1 MQLMT
6 SVQNRGGQ
14 GDRGP
19 FNRSVMM
26 KVQNVGESTFK
37 RGCIA
42 LALIS
47 VLTGCGDKPASS
59 AQVRPPVPVV
69 VAEAR
74 LTDVPL
80 TTEMVGET
88 AGYREIEVRSRVNGI
103 LLERTYVEGQP
114 VTAGQELFLI
124 DPAPYKVALEQA
136 KGALAQEQARFNK
149 ARADRDRI
157 IPLFKRQ
164 VVSRKDYDDTIAN
177 YEAAIASRQA
187 AQAKVKEAELNLNY
201 TQVTAPIDGMASKS
215 SQSEGS
221 LISTNANSS
230 LLTTITQYNPLY
242 VNFSYSE
249 QDRLNFETSVRKGV
263 IEAKDT
269 TNWRTHIRLADGSV
283 YPQAGKLNFS
293 DNRVDPQTG
302 TIRARAIFD
311 NKEGVLL
318 PGQFVR
324 LTIDL
329 GIRKNAIVVPAR
341 AIVQSQADRM
351 VMVVDGDDKVVP
363 RPVRLGPAIA
373 EGVLIDSG
381 LDAGERYIVEG
392 LMKARPGSIVKPVSA
407 QEMQAIGDK
416 MASKP
421 AAR

>member
-1 MQLMT
+1 
-6 SVQNRGGQ
+6 
-14 GDRGP
+14 
-19 FNRSVMM
+19 M
-26 KVQNVGESTFK
+26 KVQNVGESMFK
-37 RGCIA
+37 RGWIA
-42 LALIS
+42 LALVS
-47 VLTGCGDKPASS
+47 VLAGCGDKPASS

-69 VAEAR
+69 VAEAK

-187 AQAKVKEAELNLNY
+187 AQATVKEAELNLSY

-249 QDRLNFETSVRKGV
+249 QDRLNFETSVRKGL

-373 EGVLIDSG
+373 EGVLIESG

-407 QEMQAIGDK
+407 QEMQAIGDQ

>member
-1 MQLMT
+1 
-6 SVQNRGGQ
+6 
-14 GDRGP
+14 
-19 FNRSVMM
+19 M
-26 KVQNVGESTFK
+26 KVQNVGESMFK

-42 LALIS
+42 LALVS
-47 VLTGCGDKPASS
+47 VLAGCGDKPASS

-69 VAEAR
+69 VAEAK

-187 AQAKVKEAELNLNY
+187 AQAKVKEAELNLSY

-249 QDRLNFETSVRKGV
+249 QDRLNFETSVRKGL

-373 EGVLIDSG
+373 EGVLIESG

-407 QEMQAIGDK
+407 QEMQAISDQ

>member
-1 MQLMT
+1 
-6 SVQNRGGQ
+6 
-14 GDRGP
+14 
-19 FNRSVMM
+19 M

-47 VLTGCGDKPASS
+47 VLAGCGDKPASS

-69 VAEAR
+69 VAEAK

-103 LLERTYVEGQP
+103 LLKRTYVEGQP

-187 AQAKVKEAELNLNY
+187 AQATVKEAELNLSY

-249 QDRLNFETSVRKGV
+249 QDRLNFETSVRKGL

-373 EGVLIDSG
+373 EGVLIESG

-407 QEMQAIGDK
+407 QEMQAISDQ

>member
-1 MQLMT
+1 
-6 SVQNRGGQ
+6 
-14 GDRGP
+14 
-19 FNRSVMM
+19 M
-26 KVQNVGESTFK
+26 KVQNIGESTFK

-69 VAEAR
+69 VAEAK
-74 LTDVPL
+74 LIDVPL

-187 AQAKVKEAELNLNY
+187 AQATVKEAELNLSY

-249 QDRLNFETSVRKGV
+249 QDRLNFETSVRKGL

-283 YPQAGKLNFS
+283 YPRAGKLNFS

-373 EGVLIDSG
+373 EGVLIESG

-407 QEMQAIGDK
+407 QEMQAISDQ

>member
-1 MQLMT
+1 
-6 SVQNRGGQ
+6 
-14 GDRGP
+14 
-19 FNRSVMM
+19 M
-26 KVQNVGESTFK
+26 KVQNVGESMFK

-47 VLTGCGDKPASS
+47 VLAGCGDKPASS
-59 AQVRPPVPVV
+59 AQVRPPVLVV

-187 AQAKVKEAELNLNY
+187 AQATVKEAELNLSY

-249 QDRLNFETSVRKGV
+249 QDRLNFETSVRKGL

-373 EGVLIDSG
+373 EGVLIESG

-407 QEMQAIGDK
+407 QEMQAISDQ

-421 AAR
+421 AAK

>member
-1 MQLMT
+1 
-6 SVQNRGGQ
+6 
-14 GDRGP
+14 
-19 FNRSVMM
+19 M
-26 KVQNVGESTFK
+26 KVQNVGESMFK

-42 LALIS
+42 LALVS
-47 VLTGCGDKPASS
+47 VLAGCGDKPASS

-69 VAEAR
+69 VAEAK

-187 AQAKVKEAELNLNY
+187 AQAKVKEAELNLSY

-249 QDRLNFETSVRKGV
+249 QDRLNFETSVRKGL

-373 EGVLIDSG
+373 EGVLIESG
-381 LDAGERYIVEG
+381 IDAGERYIVEG

-407 QEMQAIGDK
+407 QEMQAISDK

>member
-1 MQLMT
+1 
-6 SVQNRGGQ
+6 
-14 GDRGP
+14 
-19 FNRSVMM
+19 M
-26 KVQNVGESTFK
+26 KVQNIGESMFK

-42 LALIS
+42 LALVS
-47 VLTGCGDKPASS
+47 VLAGCGDKPASS

-69 VAEAR
+69 VAEAK

-187 AQAKVKEAELNLNY
+187 AQATVKEAELNLSY

-215 SQSEGS
+215 SQSEGES
-221 LISTNANSS
+221 YLNQCQQQPAHHHHPVQPALRQF
-230 LLTTITQYNPLY
+230 LLL
-242 VNFSYSE
+242 
-249 QDRLNFETSVRKGV
+249 G
-263 IEAKDT
+263 
-269 TNWRTHIRLADGSV
+269 
-283 YPQAGKLNFS
+283 
-293 DNRVDPQTG
+293 TG
-302 TIRARAIFD
+302 
-311 NKEGVLL
+311 
-318 PGQFVR
+318 PSQF
-324 LTIDL
+324 
-329 GIRKNAIVVPAR
+329 
-341 AIVQSQADRM
+341 
-351 VMVVDGDDKVVP
+351 
-363 RPVRLGPAIA
+363 
-373 EGVLIDSG
+373 
-381 LDAGERYIVEG
+381 
-392 LMKARPGSIVKPVSA
+392 
-407 QEMQAIGDK
+407 
-416 MASKP
+416 
-421 AAR
+421 

>member
-1 MQLMT
+1 
-6 SVQNRGGQ
+6 
-14 GDRGP
+14 
-19 FNRSVMM
+19 M

-47 VLTGCGDKPASS
+47 VLAGCGDKPASS

-69 VAEAR
+69 VAEAK

-187 AQAKVKEAELNLNY
+187 AQAKVKEAELNLSY

-249 QDRLNFETSVRKGV
+249 QDRLNFETSVRKGL

-373 EGVLIDSG
+373 EGVLIESG

-407 QEMQAIGDK
+407 QEMQAISDQ

>member
-1 MQLMT
+1 MAW
-6 SVQNRGGQ
+6 RA
-14 GDRGP
+14 R
-19 FNRSVMM
+19 
-26 KVQNVGESTFK
+26 
-37 RGCIA
+37 
-42 LALIS
+42 
-47 VLTGCGDKPASS
+47 
-59 AQVRPPVPVV
+59 VPNP
-69 VAEAR
+69 R
-74 LTDVPL
+74 
-80 TTEMVGET
+80 
-88 AGYREIEVRSRVNGI
+88 
-103 LLERTYVEGQP
+103 
-114 VTAGQELFLI
+114 
-124 DPAPYKVALEQA
+124 
-136 KGALAQEQARFNK
+136 
-149 ARADRDRI
+149 
-157 IPLFKRQ
+157 
-164 VVSRKDYDDTIAN
+164 
-177 YEAAIASRQA
+177 
-187 AQAKVKEAELNLNY
+187 
-201 TQVTAPIDGMASKS
+201 
-215 SQSEGS
+215 GS

-230 LLTTITQYNPLY
+230 QLTTITQYNPLY

-249 QDRLNFETSVRKGV
+249 QDRLNFETSVRKGL

-373 EGVLIDSG
+373 EGVLIESG

>member
-1 MQLMT
+1 
-6 SVQNRGGQ
+6 
-14 GDRGP
+14 
-19 FNRSVMM
+19 M
-26 KVQNVGESTFK
+26 KVQNVGESMFK

-187 AQAKVKEAELNLNY
+187 AQATVKEAELNLSY

-249 QDRLNFETSVRKGV
+249 QDRLNFETSVRKGL

-373 EGVLIDSG
+373 EGVLIESG

>member
-1 MQLMT
+1 
-6 SVQNRGGQ
+6 
-14 GDRGP
+14 
-19 FNRSVMM
+19 M
-26 KVQNVGESTFK
+26 KVQNVGESMFK
-37 RGCIA
+37 RGWIA
-42 LALIS
+42 LALVS
-47 VLTGCGDKPASS
+47 VLAGCGDKPASS

-187 AQAKVKEAELNLNY
+187 AQATVKEAELNLSY

-373 EGVLIDSG
+373 EGVLIESG

-407 QEMQAIGDK
+407 QEMQAISDQ
-416 MASKP
+416 MTSKP

>member
-1 MQLMT
+1 
-6 SVQNRGGQ
+6 
-14 GDRGP
+14 
-19 FNRSVMM
+19 M
-26 KVQNVGESTFK
+26 KVQNVGESMFK

-42 LALIS
+42 LALIN
-47 VLTGCGDKPASS
+47 VLAGCGDKPASS

-69 VAEAR
+69 VAEAK

-136 KGALAQEQARFNK
+136 KGALAQELARFNK

-187 AQAKVKEAELNLNY
+187 AQATVKEAELNLSY

-249 QDRLNFETSVRKGV
+249 QDRLNFETSVRKGL

-373 EGVLIDSG
+373 EGVLIESG

-407 QEMQAIGDK
+407 QEMQAISDQ

>member
-1 MQLMT
+1 
-6 SVQNRGGQ
+6 
-14 GDRGP
+14 
-19 FNRSVMM
+19 M
-26 KVQNVGESTFK
+26 KVQNVGESMFK

-42 LALIS
+42 LALVS
-47 VLTGCGDKPASS
+47 VLAGCGDKPASS

-187 AQAKVKEAELNLNY
+187 AQATVKEAELNLSY

-249 QDRLNFETSVRKGV
+249 QDRLNFETSVRKGL

-341 AIVQSQADRM
+341 AIVQSQADRI

-373 EGVLIDSG
+373 EGVLIESG
-381 LDAGERYIVEG
+381 IDAGERYIVEG

-407 QEMQAIGDK
+407 QEMQAISDK

>member
-1 MQLMT
+1 
-6 SVQNRGGQ
+6 
-14 GDRGP
+14 
-19 FNRSVMM
+19 M
-26 KVQNVGESTFK
+26 KVQNIGESMFK

-42 LALIS
+42 LALVS
-47 VLTGCGDKPASS
+47 VLAGCGDKPASS

-69 VAEAR
+69 VAEAK

-187 AQAKVKEAELNLNY
+187 AQATVKEAELNLSY

-249 QDRLNFETSVRKGV
+249 QDRLNFETSVRKGL

-373 EGVLIDSG
+373 EGVLIESG
-381 LDAGERYIVEG
+381 IDAGERYIVEG

-407 QEMQAIGDK
+407 QEMQAISDQ
-416 MASKP
+416 MTSKP

>member
-6 SVQNRGGQ
+6 SVQNRGGHD
-14 GDRGP
+14 DRCP

-26 KVQNVGESTFK
+26 KVQNVGESMFK

-42 LALIS
+42 LALVS
-47 VLTGCGDKPASS
+47 MLAGCGDKPASS

-69 VAEAR
+69 VAEAK

-136 KGALAQEQARFNK
+136 KGALAREQARFNK

-187 AQAKVKEAELNLNY
+187 AQATVKEAELNLSY

-249 QDRLNFETSVRKGV
+249 QDRLNFETSVRKGL

-373 EGVLIDSG
+373 EGVLIESG

-407 QEMQAIGDK
+407 QEMQAISDQ

>member
-1 MQLMT
+1 
-6 SVQNRGGQ
+6 
-14 GDRGP
+14 
-19 FNRSVMM
+19 M
-26 KVQNVGESTFK
+26 KVQNIGESTFK

-69 VAEAR
+69 VAEAK
-74 LTDVPL
+74 LIDVPL

-187 AQAKVKEAELNLNY
+187 AQATVKEAELNLSY

-249 QDRLNFETSVRKGV
+249 QDRLNFETSVRKGL

-351 VMVVDGDDKVVP
+351 VMVVDSDDKVVP

-373 EGVLIDSG
+373 EGVLIESG

>member
-1 MQLMT
+1 
-6 SVQNRGGQ
+6 
-14 GDRGP
+14 
-19 FNRSVMM
+19 M
-26 KVQNVGESTFK
+26 KVQNVGESMFK

-42 LALIS
+42 LALVS
-47 VLTGCGDKPASS
+47 VLAGCGDKPASS

-69 VAEAR
+69 VAEAK

-187 AQAKVKEAELNLNY
+187 AQATVKEAELNLSY

-249 QDRLNFETSVRKGV
+249 QDRLNFETSVRKGL

-373 EGVLIDSG
+373 EGVLIESG

-407 QEMQAIGDK
+407 QEMQAISDK

>member
-1 MQLMT
+1 
-6 SVQNRGGQ
+6 
-14 GDRGP
+14 
-19 FNRSVMM
+19 M
-26 KVQNVGESTFK
+26 KVQNVGESMFK
-37 RGCIA
+37 RGWFA

-47 VLTGCGDKPASS
+47 VLAGCGDKPASS

-187 AQAKVKEAELNLNY
+187 AQATVKEAELNLSY
-201 TQVTAPIDGMASKS
+201 IQVTAPIDGMASKS

-249 QDRLNFETSVRKGV
+249 QDRLNFETSVRKGL

-373 EGVLIDSG
+373 EGVLIESG

>member
-1 MQLMT
+1 
-6 SVQNRGGQ
+6 
-14 GDRGP
+14 
-19 FNRSVMM
+19 M
-26 KVQNVGESTFK
+26 KVQNVGESMFK

-42 LALIS
+42 LTLVS
-47 VLTGCGDKPASS
+47 VLAGCGDKPASS

-69 VAEAR
+69 VAEAK

-103 LLERTYVEGQP
+103 LLKRTYVEGQP

-187 AQAKVKEAELNLNY
+187 AQATVKEAELNLSY

-249 QDRLNFETSVRKGV
+249 QDRLNFETSVRKGL

-373 EGVLIDSG
+373 EGVLIESG

>member
-1 MQLMT
+1 
-6 SVQNRGGQ
+6 
-14 GDRGP
+14 
-19 FNRSVMM
+19 M
-26 KVQNVGESTFK
+26 KVQNVGESMFK

-47 VLTGCGDKPASS
+47 VLAGCGDKPASS

-69 VAEAR
+69 VAEAK

-187 AQAKVKEAELNLNY
+187 AQATVKEAELNLSY

-249 QDRLNFETSVRKGV
+249 QDRLNFETSVRKGL

-373 EGVLIDSG
+373 EGVLIESG

-407 QEMQAIGDK
+407 QEMQAISDK

>member
-1 MQLMT
+1 
-6 SVQNRGGQ
+6 
-14 GDRGP
+14 
-19 FNRSVMM
+19 M
-26 KVQNVGESTFK
+26 KVQNIGESTFK

-47 VLTGCGDKPASS
+47 VLAGCGDKPASS

-69 VAEAR
+69 VAEAK
-74 LTDVPL
+74 LIDVPL

-187 AQAKVKEAELNLNY
+187 AQATVKEAELNLSY

-249 QDRLNFETSVRKGV
+249 QDRLNFETSVRKGL

-373 EGVLIDSG
+373 EGVLIESG

>member
-1 MQLMT
+1 
-6 SVQNRGGQ
+6 
-14 GDRGP
+14 
-19 FNRSVMM
+19 M
-26 KVQNVGESTFK
+26 KVQNVGESMFK

-42 LALIS
+42 LALVS
-47 VLTGCGDKPASS
+47 VLAGCGDKPASS

-69 VAEAR
+69 VAEAK
-74 LTDVPL
+74 LTDAPL

-187 AQAKVKEAELNLNY
+187 AQATVKEAELNLSY

-249 QDRLNFETSVRKGV
+249 QDRLNFETSVRKGL

-373 EGVLIDSG
+373 EGVLIESG

-407 QEMQAIGDK
+407 QEMQAISDQ

>member
-1 MQLMT
+1 
-6 SVQNRGGQ
+6 
-14 GDRGP
+14 
-19 FNRSVMM
+19 MM
-26 KVQNVGESTFK
+26 KPNTSAGLFRQGM
-37 RGCIA
+37 
-42 LALIS
+42 LALTLAS
-47 VLTGCGDKPASS
+47 TLVGCGGETNQT
-59 AQVRPPVPVV
+59 AQTMSEVPVV
-69 VAEAR
+69 VNEAA
-74 LTDVPL
+74 LIDVPL

-88 AGYREIEVRSRVNGI
+88 AGFREIEVRSRVSGI
-103 LLERTYVEGQP
+103 LLKRTYVEGQP
-114 VTAGQELFLI
+114 VTAGQQLFLI
-124 DPAPYKVALEQA
+124 DPEPYKVALEQA
-136 KGALAQEQARFNK
+136 KGTLAQEQARLNK

-177 YEAAIASRQA
+177 YEAAIASHQA
-187 AQAKVKEAELNLNY
+187 TQAKVKEAELNLSY
-201 TQVTAPIDGMASKS
+201 TQVTAPINGMASKS

-221 LISTNANSS
+221 LISTSGDNG

-249 QDRLNFETSVRKGV
+249 QDRLDFESSVKRGT
-263 IEAKDT
+263 IEAKDA

-311 NKEGVLL
+311 NKDGALM

-324 LTIDL
+324 MTIDL
-329 GIRKNAIVVPAR
+329 GTRTNAIVVPPR

-351 VMVVDGDDKVVP
+351 VMVVDADNKVTP
-363 RPVRLGPAIA
+363 RPVKLGPAVA

-381 LDAGERYIVEG
+381 LNAGDRYIVEG
-392 LMKARPGSIVKPVSA
+392 LMKARPGSVVKPVSA
-407 QEMQAIGDK
+407 EEMKAITAK
-416 MASKP
+416 MVSHS
-421 AAR
+421 AAK

>member
-1 MQLMT
+1 
-6 SVQNRGGQ
+6 
-14 GDRGP
+14 
-19 FNRSVMM
+19 M

-47 VLTGCGDKPASS
+47 VLAGCGDKPASS

-69 VAEAR
+69 VAEAK

-88 AGYREIEVRSRVNGI
+88 AGYREIEVRSRVKGI
-103 LLERTYVEGQP
+103 LLKRTYVEGQP

-187 AQAKVKEAELNLNY
+187 AQATVKEAELNLSY

-249 QDRLNFETSVRKGV
+249 QDRLNFETSVRKGL

-373 EGVLIDSG
+373 EGVLIESG

-407 QEMQAIGDK
+407 QEMQAISDQ

>member
-1 MQLMT
+1 
-6 SVQNRGGQ
+6 
-14 GDRGP
+14 
-19 FNRSVMM
+19 M
-26 KVQNVGESTFK
+26 KVQNIGESTFK

-47 VLTGCGDKPASS
+47 VLAGCSDKPASS

-69 VAEAR
+69 VAEAK
-74 LTDVPL
+74 LIDVPL

-187 AQAKVKEAELNLNY
+187 AQATVKEAELNLSY

-249 QDRLNFETSVRKGV
+249 QDRLNFETSVRKGL

-373 EGVLIDSG
+373 EGVLIESG

>member
-1 MQLMT
+1 
-6 SVQNRGGQ
+6 
-14 GDRGP
+14 
-19 FNRSVMM
+19 M
-26 KVQNVGESTFK
+26 KVQNVGESMFK
-37 RGCIA
+37 RGWIA

-47 VLTGCGDKPASS
+47 VLAGCGDKPASS

-69 VAEAR
+69 VAEAK

-187 AQAKVKEAELNLNY
+187 AQATVKEAELNLSY

-249 QDRLNFETSVRKGV
+249 QDRLNFETSVRKGL

-373 EGVLIDSG
+373 EGVLIESG

-407 QEMQAIGDK
+407 QEMQAIGDQ

-421 AAR
+421 AAK